1 MVVAPDIASLFEAQ
15 PYGLPRGERESR
27 LLCELTAEH
36 GRHYESC
43 ALYRRIC
50 DTWNWQPDRDY
61 RDLADL
67 PFLYAQ
73 AFKEAGTELVSVP
86 AGKGQQRLNSSATSG
101 RPSTIVLDRDT
112 ARRQAR
118 AVSQVLASFI
128 GPQRRPMLVCDPQ
141 PTSTTP
147 GEVSARAA
155 AMLGFMTFASSR
167 DYALEAGMKAD
178 PAAID
183 TFASTAMRGGAPVT
197 LIGFTFVLYVS
208 LLGPLAAAGK
218 RWVLPPGS
226 TILHI
231 GGWKRLEDQKVDRAV
246 LAAAA
251 EAVFGI
257 PPDGIIDTYGFT
269 EQMGTVHAEC
279 TAGHKHAPAFSDL
292 VVRDPVTLKPLPDGS
307 LGLGQFLSL
316 VPASYPGFSVLTD
329 DLVRVTGRD
338 RCRCGRRGTTF
349 VVEGR
354 HKAAEVR
361 GCGDVLAEKI
371 LVGGGIRPAPAAIV
385 QPEAARAVQL
395 FSESKAYRT
404 FTGDI
409 AFPVVRDW
417 PAFEARL
424 RGAQNELQKLAVDD
438 ILGVLHVA
446 SRDWENRD
454 SPFGA
459 FHANGLAF
467 LINFIKRGALQRMVD
482 RSLRGGRGVLDD
494 FHHDPASESRWRALP
509 LGVVGHWI
517 AGNVP
522 TLGFLSLLLS
532 LATKNANVL
541 KVPEHVSPLLTE
553 MLGSVARARYR
564 TPGGRWID
572 GEVVSNA
579 VVALWYPHQ
588 SGDADRLSMMVDARI
603 VWGGAEAVMAIA
615 NLPRKHTAQ
624 DVIFGPKL
632 SIAAVGREALSDEA
646 RAVRVARSVAVD
658 CSVFDQEACASA
670 HTVFVERGGAISPLE
685 FSRLLAVQMDRA
697 LVRIPHAGLSGQT
710 AGDIKSARIRHLLDG
725 AVFAPFGLEWTVLHR
740 DETTRPQPI
749 YGRTA
754 FVRPVDDLADIGR
767 LVDRDTQAVGL
778 ALPGRRRTVI
788 AEQLALAG
796 VDRVTDAG
804 AMAEFT
810 VPWDGVFLP
819 DRLVR
824 WISLAR

>member
-1 MVVAPDIASLFEAQ
+1 MVVAPAIASLFEEP
-15 PYGLPRGERESR
+15 PYGLPRDEREAR
-27 LLCELTAEH
+27 LLHELKAEH
-36 GRHYESC
+36 GRHYDAC
-43 ALYRRIC
+43 ALFRRIC

-73 AFKEAGTELVSVP
+73 AFKEAGAELVSVP
-86 AGKGQQRLNSSATSG
+86 TGKGQQRLNSSATSG

-128 GPQRRPMLVCDPQ
+128 GPRRRPMLVCDPQ
-141 PTSTTP
+141 PTSNTP

-167 DYALEAGMKAD
+167 AYTLDGGMKAD
-178 PAAID
+178 LAAID
-183 TFASTAMRGGAPVT
+183 AFASSAVRGGEPVT

-208 LLGPLAAAGK
+208 LLGPLSAAGK

-226 TILHI
+226 TIVHI

-257 PPDGIIDTYGFT
+257 PPEGIIDTYGFT

-279 TAGHKHAPAFSDL
+279 AAGHKHAPAFSDL

-307 LGLGQFLSL
+307 VGLGQFLSL

-329 DLVRVTGRD
+329 DLIRVTGRGK
-338 RCRCGRRGTTF
+338 CLCGRGGTTF

-371 LVGGGIRPAPAAIV
+371 LVGGGIRPAPAAIA
-385 QPEAARAVQL
+385 QPEALRAVQL
-395 FSESKAYRT
+395 FGESKAYRT
-404 FTGDI
+404 FAGDI
-409 AFPVVRDW
+409 AFPVMHDW

-424 RGAQNELQKLAVDD
+424 RRAQDELQKLAVDD

-467 LINFIKRGALQRMVD
+467 LINFIQRGALQRMVD

-494 FHHDPASESRWRALP
+494 FHHDPANESRWRALP

-532 LATKNANVL
+532 LATKNANIL

-564 TPGGRWID
+564 TPGGRWIE
-572 GEVVSNA
+572 GETVSNA
-579 VVALWYPHQ
+579 VAALWYPRQ
-588 SGDADRLSMMVDARI
+588 SNDADRLSMLVDARI

-615 NLPRKHTAQ
+615 SLPRKHTAQ

-632 SIAAVGREALSDEA
+632 SIAAVGREVLSDET
-646 RAVRVARSVAVD
+646 RAGRVARNVAVD

-685 FSRLLAVQMDRA
+685 FSRLLAAQMDRA
-697 LVRIPHAGLSGQT
+697 LVRIPHAGLSGKT
-710 AGDIKSARIRHLLDG
+710 AGDVKSARIRHLIDG
-725 AVFAPFGLEWTVLHR
+725 TVFAPFGLEWTVLYR
-740 DETTRPQPI
+740 DETTRPAPV

-754 FVRPVDDLADIGR
+754 FVRPVDDLADVGP
-767 LVDRDTQAVGL
+767 LLDRDTQAVGL
-778 ALPGRRRTVI
+778 ALPGRRRAII
-788 AEQLALAG
+788 AEQLARAG
-796 VDRVTDAG
+796 VDRITDVG
-804 AMAEFT
+804 AMAEFA

-824 WISLAR
+824 WVSLAR